1 MNKQLS
7 MLLLAMLLALAAAAQ
22 VRNVKGRVLDKNRQP
37 IPGVNITLKGS
48 RMGTATGINGEF
60 MIKVSEA
67 NSTLTF
73 RMVGFKTQEHVV
85 GKQNDLIITLEE
97 ETVQLEEAIVLGYGS
112 KKSRESVVGAVEQ
125 ISARELKIDRVS
137 ESVDKMLEGRMA
149 GVYVESSS
157 GDPGTASISIQVRG
171 QGALSKVSDA
181 DIVSSSQPL
190 IIVDGVPM
198 KDASNPNK
206 DRKFNN
212 DLTQSNPLSMLNP
225 DDIESVTVLKDAATA
240 AIYGANAANGVILI
254 TTKRGQAGKASFNI
268 SHQMSFGSI
277 INEMKF
283 LNTED
288 YVKLAIEAQT
298 NAGLD
303 LATAIKNAG
312 PTNINTNWYDLVTR
326 TSKTSQTNMS
336 VSGGAGNTTYR
347 FSAGYNNTQS
357 ISLGNQLSRI
367 TSRLNLNTKLSDR
380 LDFDMTLGFGIS
392 DKDAYSI
399 YGNAFAFK
407 PNLSPYNAD
416 GSFNNTAPFDKIANP
431 LAVLAQ
437 NKNQKK
443 DYNTNG
449 SATLNFHITK
459 DLSIKSV
466 FGFDLTSARSY
477 IFDSKKN
484 AAGANAGGRV
494 KDVQETNLTWINST
508 TIDWNK
514 TINDLH
520 NISAMA
526 GVELN
531 DEKTNGLRAS
541 ESKLPIEKLPIIG
554 YGANENST
562 AYASETSQGTLSY
575 FGRVSY
581 SYDESKYNVSANI
594 RRDASSIF
602 GGDVQA
608 KMFGSVGATWVL
620 SKEKWF
626 PVKYINNAKIR
637 ASYGST
643 GNSRIGSYS
652 ARGTYS
658 YNSSYFYNGYAGSR
672 PNSAPN
678 AALSWEKNYK
688 LNIGADLSMLK
699 SRINLSVDYYRNNV
713 YDAIQS
719 LNVPLETGFNSVSA
733 NTSDMVN
740 KGIEITIKTR
750 NIDREFKWRTNL
762 NIANNSNK
770 ITRLSNNLDKLP
782 STSYTFTGLKV
793 GKDVSSIY
801 TARFAGVDPQT
812 GSTLWYLN
820 DGSITNDAKL
830 GNSIENRVYVGKG
843 NPDLFGGFVNDFEY
857 KQFTLSIATSF
868 NIGGH
873 KAIPYNYLYMNSDGR
888 QILIQN
894 QSVNQLNRWT
904 TPGQITDVPKLSTDN
919 YVGYGSTR
927 YLYDLTNIALKT
939 ISLSYRIP
947 KVLTKKVWLD
957 NASFNCQISN
967 VAYWY
972 KDKKGDEGNGI
983 AEYRYGFPESRIVT
997 FGIDL
1002 RF

>member
-1 MNKQLS
+1 MIKHSL
-7 MLLLAMLLALAAAAQ
+7 MLLLLLVVSITAFAQ
-22 VRNVKGRVLDKNRQP
+22 VRTVKGRVLDKNKQP
-37 IPGVNITLKGS
+37 IPGAHVLLKGS
-48 RMGTATGINGEF
+48 RIGTSTGMNGDF
-60 MIKVSEA
+60 SIKLSDANTTLIVS
-67 NSTLTF
+67 
-73 RMVGFKTQEHVV
+73 MVGYKTVEFAV
-85 GKQNDLIITLEE
+85 GKQTEVIATLEDE
-97 ETVQLEEAIVLGYGS
+97 NVRLEEAIVLGYGS

-137 ESVDKMLEGRMA
+137 ESVDKMLEGRIA

-190 IIVDGVPM
+190 IIVDGVPL
-198 KDASNPNK
+198 KDASNPNRDK
-206 DRKFNN
+206 KFSN
-212 DLTQSNPLSMLNP
+212 DLTQSNPLSMINP

-283 LNTED
+283 LNTEQ

-298 NAGLD
+298 NAGVD
-303 LATAIKNAG
+303 LATATEKAG
-312 PTNINTNWYDLVTR
+312 PSSINTNWYDLVTR

-336 VSGGAGNTTYR
+336 VSGGSGNTTYR
-347 FSAGYNNTQS
+347 FSAGYSNTQS

-380 LDFDMTLGFGIS
+380 LDFDMIFGFGIS

-443 DYNTNG
+443 DYSTNG

-459 DLSIKSV
+459 DISLKSL
-466 FGFDLTSARSY
+466 FGIDLNNSRSY

-494 KDVQETNLTWINST
+494 KDVHETDLTWISST
-508 TIDWNK
+508 TIDWSK
-514 TINDLH
+514 TINDFH
-520 NISAMA
+520 SISAMA
-526 GVELN
+526 GVELK
-531 DEKTNGLRAS
+531 DEKTNGLRVV

-554 YGANENST
+554 YGSNENT
-562 AYASETSQGTLSY
+562 AAYASETSEGSLSY
-575 FGRVSY
+575 FGRLSY
-581 SYDESKYNVSANI
+581 SYDQSKYNLSVNI

-608 KMFGSVGATWVL
+608 QLFGSVGATWVM

-626 PVKYINNAKIR
+626 PTKYINYAKIR

-658 YNSSYFYNGYAGSR
+658 YNSSYFYNGVAGSK

-678 AALSWEKNYK
+678 PSLSWEKNYK
-688 LNIGADLSMLK
+688 LNIGADFSILK
-699 SRINLSVDYYRNNV
+699 SKVNISVDYYRNNV

-719 LNVPLETGFNSVSA
+719 LSVPLETGFTSVSA

-740 KGIEITIKTR
+740 KGVEITVKTR

-770 ITRLSNNLDKLP
+770 ITRLSNNLDMLP
-782 STSYTFTGLKV
+782 PSSYTYTGLKV
-793 GKDVSSIY
+793 GKDVSSIF

-812 GSTLWYLN
+812 GSSLWYLK
-820 DGSITNDAKL
+820 DGTITNDARL
-830 GNSIENRVYVGKG
+830 GNSIENRVYVGKA
-843 NPDLFGGFVNDFEY
+843 NPDFFGGFVNDFEY

-873 KAIPYNYLYMNSDGR
+873 KTIPYNYLYMNSDGR

-894 QSVNQLNRWT
+894 QSINQLNRWT

-947 KVLTKKVWLD
+947 KELAKKVWLD
-957 NASFNCQISN
+957 NASINCQVSN
-967 VAYWY
+967 LAYWY
-972 KDKKGDEGNGI
+972 KDKNGGDGNGI